1 MKRLPLVCR
10 GNEALQAGIFL
21 LIHVVELPARL
32 ILPDNPDDPDIP
44 GVTEPIQ
51 PGEIIINE
59 LLLDPYVG
67 GSEYIELYNRSE
79 HSLSLSALSVA
90 IRKSDGTL
98 STRYPLTSA

>member
-1 MKRLPLVCR
+1 M
-10 GNEALQAGIFL
+10 
-21 LIHVVELPARL
+21 
-32 ILPDNPDDPDIP
+32 IP
-44 GVTEPIQ
+44 TFRESAEPIQ

-59 LLLDPYVG
+59 LLPDPYVG

-98 STRYPLTSA
+98 STRYP